1 VEFEPF
7 FHRLEERYRD
17 VADFLGVID
26 ADADLARDYAGINLV
41 PYRVLA
47 DPERTII
54 TRFEARN
61 GGYVALLKSGGEV
74 DTLWPGCSVEMMREL
89 GRHIAALGA
98 VAERP
103 VDVSE
108 MPKVLRTGCPFS
120 S

>member
-1 VEFEPF
+1 VEFESF

-17 VADFLGVID
+17 VADFVGVID
-26 ADADLARDYAGINLV
+26 AGADLARSYAKVNAV

-47 DPERTII
+47 DPGRTII
-54 TRFEARN
+54 ARFAARN
-61 GGYVALLKSGGEV
+61 GGYVALLGPGGEV

-89 GRHIAALGA
+89 GRRIAALGA

-103 VDVSE
+103 LDVSR
-108 MPKVLRTGCPFS
+108 MPKVLTTGCPYS